1 MWLTPRA
8 DIAHDTLSW
17 RGRTTHKVIIGLEQL
32 AERRYNQGMTPAAL
46 IVPRPLYEA
55 MLAHVLS
62 DSTRE
67 MCGLLAG
74 REGVVDRVWP
84 VPNALHSPMAYRM
97 DGAEFAEAMIGCDF
111 EPLGIFHSHPAG
123 PPDPS
128 PTDIA
133 GAAYPDSI
141 YVVISLQSAPPS
153 VRAFTIVEGQV
164 TEVHVDI
171 LA

>member
-1 MWLTPRA
+1 MTLAVLTFPR
-8 DIAHDTLSW
+8 
-17 RGRTTHKVIIGLEQL
+17 
-32 AERRYNQGMTPAAL
+32 M
-46 IVPRPLYEA
+46 LYDE
-55 MLAHVLS
+55 MVTHVLS
-62 DSTRE
+62 DPALE

-84 VPNALHSPMAYRM
+84 VPNALHSPVAYQM
-97 DGAEFAEAMIGCDF
+97 DGPEFAEAMIGCEF

-123 PPDPS
+123 PPTPS

-133 GAAYPDSI
+133 EAAYPDSI
-141 YVVISLQSAPPS
+141 YVVISWQTLPPS

-164 TEVHVDI
+164 TDVQIDI